1 MTGCTRLA
9 QEQVSQNPSMNAG
22 GAHEGLYPSKELLV
36 IEGLD
41 DRQVSFSSGTY
52 KGVPMVQ

>member
-1 MTGCTRLA
+1 MHRLA
-9 QEQVSQNPSMNAG
+9 QEQVSQNPSTNAG

-36 IEGLD
+36 IEGLG

-52 KGVPMVQ
+52 KGVPMVR